1 MKILFVRPRPS
12 PETIGLQH
20 VMVVEPLELE
30 VLAALVG
37 PQDTS
42 VILDMILEKETFAHY
57 LCREQPDVLCVT
69 GYITHIDIMREYCKA
84 ARLWNPGIRTIVGG
98 VHCEV
103 CPDDLDDPAVDFRVV
118 RNAAVVFPLLI
129 DHIRGSRALP
139 KGVLPAGVRGDPAD
153 LPAIDFT
160 YPLPVRSLTERYRS
174 SYFYIFHDRVALLKT
189 AFGCPYKCT
198 FCFCRAITG
207 GTYAERPLE
216 DVMRE
221 LELIPERE
229 IYIVDDDFLVNRTR
243 VQSFIEENRRRGL
256 EKRYLLYG
264 RADFIARNPGLMRDF
279 RSVGLSTVIVG
290 FESFVEEELKRYDKG
305 TDVATNREAMNVLRA
320 GKIDCYATV
329 IIPPEWDRK
338 AFDECR
344 RVMRSL
350 GIHYVNLQPLTPLP
364 GTGCV
369 ARDDNLLISRAD
381 HARWDLAHVM
391 LRPEHF
397 TVAQFYRAIIDLY
410 SAVLFRPKV
419 IWGYLRRYRLAQI
432 WKMTLGTMRV
442 RSQYERRIREAAAT
456 ASGGETH
463 A

>member
-12 PETIGLQH
+12 PDTIGLQH

-37 PQDTS
+37 PQDSS
-42 VILDMILEKETFAHY
+42 VILDMILEKKSFPHY
-57 LCREQPDVLCVT
+57 LRREQPDVLCVT
-69 GYITHIDIMREYCKA
+69 GYITHIDIMLEYCRA
-84 ARLWNPGIRTIVGG
+84 AREWNPGIRTIVGG

-118 RNAAVVFPLLI
+118 RNAVAVFPLLM
-129 DHIRGSRALP
+129 DHIRGLRALP
-139 KGVLPAGVRGDPAD
+139 GGVLPAGVRGDPAD
-153 LPAIDFT
+153 LPPFDFT
-160 YPLPVRSLTERYRS
+160 YPLPLRSLTERYRS

-189 AFGCPYKCT
+189 AFGCPYKCS
-198 FCFCRAITG
+198 FCFCRAVTG
-207 GTYAERPLE
+207 GVYAERPLE

-221 LELIPERE
+221 LELIRERE
-229 IYIVDDDFLVNRTR
+229 IYIVDDDFLVNPAR

-264 RADFIARNPGLMRDF
+264 RADFIARNPDLMREF

-290 FESFVEEELKRYDKG
+290 FESFVEEDLKRYGKG

-320 GKIDCYATV
+320 GNIDCYATV

-369 ARDDNLLISRAD
+369 AREEDLVISRTD

-410 SAVLFRPKV
+410 SAVLFRPNV
-419 IWGYLRRYRLAQI
+419 IWGYLRCYRLAQI

-442 RSQYERRIREAAAT
+442 RRQYGRRIREAAAA
-456 ASGGETH
+456 ASGGEAH